1 MNLIENAGQWHKL
14 WSIRFALLSAMLAAA
29 EAALPLWSGLV
40 PPHVFATL
48 STLCGIASAVSRV
61 VQQPA
66 LRAGVDGTD
75 PQ

>member
-29 EAALPLWSGLV
+29 EAALPLWNGIV
-40 PPHVFATL
+40 PPHVFASI

-61 VQQPA
+61 VQQTA
-66 LRAGVDGTD
+66 LRAGDGAD